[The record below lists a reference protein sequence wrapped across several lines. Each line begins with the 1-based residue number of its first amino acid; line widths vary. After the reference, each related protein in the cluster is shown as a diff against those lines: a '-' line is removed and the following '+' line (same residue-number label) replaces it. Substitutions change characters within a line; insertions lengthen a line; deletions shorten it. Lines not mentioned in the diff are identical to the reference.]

1 MKGITQAMLFAFLLL
16 SSWASF
22 AADVELYVVRHGKTL
37 FNTVHRAQG
46 WSDTPLTAEGMEV
59 AKKAG
64 RGLKPVD
71 FIAAWSSDS
80 GRARET
86 AKLILAERDKSLPLQ
101 EREAL
106 REVFFG
112 SFEGD
117 TNENMLTVAG
127 KKSGYASSAQL
138 MAAFNS
144 KKVDIVEIVQMIHAA
159 DPSGQAESYQQVAQR
174 VNKVIKEIAR
184 QAQQQG
190 GGNVLIV
197 THGMTIMTL
206 LHELG
211 DKAKTHSLSNA
222 SVTRI
227 RYTDAGKF
235 IIEAIDD
242 LSYVKKGSQLA
253 VTQ

>member
-1 MKGITQAMLFAFLLL
+1 MKKITQVLLLAFLLF
-16 SSWASF
+16 SSCSF

-37 FNTVHRAQG
+37 FNTEHHAQG
-46 WSDTPLTAEGMEV
+46 WSDTPLTAEGVEV
-59 AKKAG
+59 ARQAG

-71 FIAAWSSDS
+71 FVAAWSSDS

-86 AKLILAERDKSLPLQ
+86 AKLILAARDKPLPVHESQ
-101 EREAL
+101 AL

-117 TNENMLTVAG
+117 TNENMQAAAA
-127 KKSGYASSAQL
+127 KKGGYASSAQL
-138 MAAFNS
+138 MAAFNG
-144 KKVDIVEIVQMIHAA
+144 KKIGIEEIVQMIHAA
-159 DPSGQAESYQQVAQR
+159 DPTGQAESYQQVAQR
-174 VNKVIKEIAR
+174 VNAVIKDIAR

-211 DKAKTHSLSNA
+211 DKNMTHSLSNA

-235 IIEAIDD
+235 VIEAIDD